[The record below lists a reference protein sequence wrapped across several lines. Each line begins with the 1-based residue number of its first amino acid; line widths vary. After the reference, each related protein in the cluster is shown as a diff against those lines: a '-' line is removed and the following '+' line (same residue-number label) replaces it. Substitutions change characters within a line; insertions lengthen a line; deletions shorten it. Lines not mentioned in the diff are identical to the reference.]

1 MKTKIAL
8 AGVVALLGV
17 ATFSTSTY
25 ATSWGGN
32 VYTSDSKRGGAARWI
47 ENGDIV
53 EICDVSA
60 DTYGVYAALYRT
72 RGGELL
78 MEGMV
83 TAGNGT
89 CTTVSKN
96 VPENVDLELQ
106 VWLEKSAGKYL
117 YYPSAVTPVR
127 YNTGG

>member
-8 AGVVALLGV
+8 AGITALLGV
-17 ATFSTSTY
+17 ATFSTSAY

-32 VYTSDSKRGGAARWI
+32 VYTSDSKKGGAARWI

-53 EICDVSA
+53 EICDVEA
-60 DTYGVYAALYRT
+60 DGYGVYAVLYQT
-72 RGGELL
+72 RADKLL

-89 CTTVSKN
+89 CTTVSKD
-96 VPENVDLELQ
+96 VPENVDLELL
-106 VWLEKSAGKYL
+106 VYLEKSAGKYL